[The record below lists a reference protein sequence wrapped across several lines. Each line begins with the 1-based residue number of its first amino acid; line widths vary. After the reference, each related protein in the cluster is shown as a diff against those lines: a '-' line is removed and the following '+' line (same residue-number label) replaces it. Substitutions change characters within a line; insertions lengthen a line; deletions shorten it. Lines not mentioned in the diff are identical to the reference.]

1 LLLLN
6 IVAGIIYLAIFR
18 LQKIVEL
25 LNLNKK
31 NRKKEMGKDILSLQ
45 PACLWQ
51 HFYELTQIPR
61 PSKKERRAVDF
72 VALFGRRLGLY
83 TDVDAAGNVLIRKP
97 ATKGMEG
104 RKAVV
109 LQAHLDM
116 VPQKN
121 SDTAHDFEQDPIDA
135 YVSGEWVR
143 ARGTTLGADNG
154 IGVAAILAVLE
165 ATDVEHPSI
174 EALFTVDEETGMSG
188 ALAVQPG
195 WIQGDIL
202 LNLDSEEEGELCVGC
217 AGGLDGAFCA
227 TYGEQVAAPG
237 VAFNLCVTGLKGGHS
252 GVDIALGRANANK
265 VAARVLKRLTERHG
279 AQLASLE
286 GGNLRNAIPREAF
299 ALIVVPDGSAEAAR
313 QEVAALAQAIA
324 GEYAAVED
332 ARQLK
337 VALEP
342 APAAPQKVV
351 SAASQRALLS
361 AILACPN
368 GVVRMSDAIP
378 GLVETSTNL
387 AIVRVGEGKMSASCL
402 LRSSVDSAKEHLAE
416 CMEAAFSL
424 AGVQSSFT
432 GGYPGWKPNPSS
444 AILKTMCDLYEK
456 MFGKAPHVRAIHAGL
471 ECGLLGGVFPQLDM
485 ISFGPTIL
493 NPHSPGERVE
503 VSAVEKWWSFLLAT
517 LKNAPAA

>member
-1 LLLLN
+1 
-6 IVAGIIYLAIFR
+6 
-18 LQKIVEL
+18 
-25 LNLNKK
+25 
-31 NRKKEMGKDILSLQ
+31 MGKDILSLQ
-45 PACLWQ
+45 PARLWQ

-72 VALFGRRLGLY
+72 VAAFGRRLGLL

-104 RKAVV
+104 RKAVI

-121 SDTAHDFEQDPIDA
+121 SDTAHDFERDPIDA
-135 YVSGEWVR
+135 YISGEFVR

-154 IGVAAILAVLE
+154 IGVAAAMAVLE
-165 ATDVEHPSI
+165 ATDIECPNI

-195 WIQGDIL
+195 WLQGDIL

-217 AGGLDGAFCA
+217 AGGLDGSFSA
-227 TYGEQVAAPG
+227 TYSEQDAAPG
-237 VAFNLCVTGLKGGHS
+237 AALKLSITGLRGGHS
-252 GVDIALGRANANK
+252 GVDVALGRANANK
-265 VAARVLKRLTERHG
+265 VAARVLKRLTEKHG

-286 GGNLRNAIPREAF
+286 GGTLRNAIPREAF
-299 ALIVVPDGSAEAAR
+299 ALVVVPNASAEAAR
-313 QEVAALAQAIA
+313 QEAAALAQIIA
-324 GEYAAVED
+324 GEYAAVEN
-332 ARQLK
+332 AEEVK
-337 VALEP
+337 IALEP
-342 APAAPQKVV
+342 TPDAPKKVMNAA
-351 SAASQRALLS
+351 AQRALLS

-368 GVVRMSDAIP
+368 GVIRMSDAIP

-387 AIVRVGEGKMSASCL
+387 AIVKIGEGKVTASSL

-432 GGYPGWKPNPSS
+432 GGYPGWKPNPDS
-444 AILKTMCDLYEK
+444 AILKTMRDLYEA
-456 MFGKAPHVRAIHAGL
+456 MFGEAPRVRAIHAGL
-471 ECGLLGGVFPQLDM
+471 ECGLLGGVYPKLDM

-493 NPHSPGERVE
+493 NPHSPDERVE
-503 VSAVEKWWSFLLAT
+503 ISAVEKWWVFLLAT
-517 LKNAPAA
+517 LKNAPAN